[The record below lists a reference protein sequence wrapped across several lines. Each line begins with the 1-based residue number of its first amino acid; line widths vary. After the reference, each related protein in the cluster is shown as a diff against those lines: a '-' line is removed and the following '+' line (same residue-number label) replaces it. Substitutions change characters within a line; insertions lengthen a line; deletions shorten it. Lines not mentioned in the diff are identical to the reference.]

1 MIKIKGHLG
10 QPGHGVEEKEL
21 GCIEFGKEDNLFHMS
36 LRWQSTT
43 FNKTNADIPIYLTFT
58 RYGQEEAEDLK
69 KVGRGKREGRGR
81 WRGRGSGQK
90 N

>member
-21 GCIEFGKEDNLFHMS
+21 GCI
-36 LRWQSTT
+36 
-43 FNKTNADIPIYLTFT
+43 PIYLTFA
-58 RYGQEEAEDLK
+58 RYGQEEAEDLN
-69 KVGRGKREGRGR
+69 KVGRGKRKGRGR
-81 WRGRGSGQK
+81 WRGRGSDQK